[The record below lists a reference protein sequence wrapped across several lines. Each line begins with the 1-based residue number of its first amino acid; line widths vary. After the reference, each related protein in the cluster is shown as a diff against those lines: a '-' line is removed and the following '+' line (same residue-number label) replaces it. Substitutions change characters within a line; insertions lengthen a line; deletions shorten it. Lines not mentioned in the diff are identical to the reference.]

1 MTPPDSPFSP
11 DRPLMKGE
19 SDNHPQLSRS
29 KLGKERYG
37 GSSVSYS
44 IAEHPTA
51 FRFLIGTVLTIA
63 LLICAIVYYSVYSPS
78 ENGVGV
84 CIFLL
89 VFSIIAICLIMA
101 IIFGKPV
108 TSDILKTPD
117 DALFFLKLIAT
128 GHSWDEVGR
137 IMNSYLFERGIWWT
151 NSCFYDSEQCYN
163 FFVSYSKGCADPAIE
178 PFIEQAKNKL
188 TESMAVQWEEIQ
200 VPGHS

>member
-19 SDNHPQLSRS
+19 SDNHPQLSRA

-51 FRFLIGTVLTIA
+51 LRFLIGTVLTIA

-89 VFSIIAICLIMA
+89 VFSILIAICFIIA
-101 IIFGKPV
+101 IFCKTV

-151 NSCFYDSEQCYN
+151 NSYFYDSEECYKL
-163 FFVSYSKGCADPAIE
+163 FVSYSKGCADPAIE

-188 TESMAVQWEEIQ
+188 AESLAQRWEGIGLSG
-200 VPGHS
+200 V

>member
-1 MTPPDSPFSP
+1 MTTPFSP
-11 DRPLMKGE
+11 DSPYHPLTKEGP
-19 SDNHPQLSRS
+19 DNTPQLSRS

-89 VFSIIAICLIMA
+89 VFSIIIAIGFIIA
-101 IIFGKPV
+101 IFCKTV

-151 NSCFYDSEQCYN
+151 NSYFYDSEQCYDL
-163 FFVSYSKGCADPAIE
+163 FVIYSKGCADPAIE
-178 PFIEQAKNKL
+178 PFIEQAKSKL
-188 TESMAVQWEEIQ
+188 AESLAQRWEGIGLSG
-200 VPGHS
+200 V